1 MDRPKEMNAVVVKG
15 LVHDYPAKKKSA
27 ARRALNNVSFDVA
40 EGEIFGLLGPN
51 GGGKST
57 LFRILSTSFPPTSG
71 SAAILGRDLIADPS
85 SVRPFL
91 GVVFQSPSLDNKLTV
106 RENLIHSGRLYGL
119 SGASLNTRIDEML
132 NQYRLTPRASDLCG
146 TLSGGLRRR
155 VELAKSLLHNPK
167 VILLDE
173 PSTGLDPAARQDLW
187 EHLTS
192 LKAAGATILTTT
204 HLMDEGDRCDRVAI
218 LDQGRIVALGTPSA
232 LKSEIGGDVIT
243 IEADDASVLRDEI
256 TKRFGV
262 TPQAFGSVLRL
273 EKAAG
278 HAFIPQLVEAFPG
291 RLRTVSL
298 SRPSLEDAF
307 LHHAGRRFA
316 DSDAEAAAI

>member
-1 MDRPKEMNAVVVKG
+1 MSAVVVKG
-15 LVHDYPAKKKSA
+15 LIHEYPAKRKVP
-27 ARRALNNVSFDVA
+27 ARRALNDVSFTVA
-40 EGEIFGLLGPN
+40 EGQLFGLLGPN

-57 LFRILSTSFPPTSG
+57 LFRILATSFAPTSG
-71 SAAILGRDLIADPS
+71 SAALLGRDLIADPA

-91 GVVFQSPSLDNKLTV
+91 GVVFQYPSLDNKLTV
-106 RENLIHSGRLYGL
+106 RENLIHGGRLYGL
-119 SGASLNTRIDEML
+119 SGTKLSSRIDEML
-132 NQYRLTPRASDLCG
+132 SHYRLTPRAGDLCG

-155 VELAKSLLHNPK
+155 VELAKSLLHKPK

-187 EHLTS
+187 EHLMS
-192 LKAAGATILTTT
+192 LKAGGATILTTT

-218 LDQGRIVALGTPSA
+218 LDQGKIVAQGTPSA
-232 LKSEIGGDVIT
+232 LKAEIGGDVIT
-243 IEADDASVLRDEI
+243 IETDDASGLRDEI

-262 TPQAFGSVLRL
+262 TPQAFGGTLRL
-273 EKAAG
+273 ERTAG

-291 RLRTVSL
+291 RLKTVSL

-307 LHHAGRRFA
+307 LHHAGRRFS
-316 DSDAEAAAI
+316 DSHVEVAAK

>member
-1 MDRPKEMNAVVVKG
+1 MNAVDVKG
-15 LVHDYPAKKKSA
+15 LVHDYPAKRKVA
-27 ARRALNNVSFDVA
+27 ARRALNDVSFSVA
-40 EGEIFGLLGPN
+40 EGELFGLLGPN

-57 LFRILSTSFPPTSG
+57 LFRILATSFPPTSG
-71 SAAILGRDLIADPS
+71 SAAILGRDLIADPA

-91 GVVFQSPSLDNKLTV
+91 GVVFQYPSLDNKLSV
-106 RENLIHSGRLYGL
+106 RENLVHSGRLYGL
-119 SGASLNTRIDEML
+119 SGPSLTSRIDDML
-132 NQYRLTPRASDLCG
+132 NRYRLSARASDLCG
-146 TLSGGLRRR
+146 SLSGGLRRR
-155 VELAKSLLHNPK
+155 VELAKSLLHEPK

-187 EHLTS
+187 EHLLA
-192 LKAAGATILTTT
+192 LKASGATILTTT

-218 LDQGRIVALGTPSA
+218 LDQGKIVAMGTPSA
-232 LKSEIGGDVIT
+232 LKSAIGGDVIT
-243 IEADDASVLRDEI
+243 IEADDASALRDEI

-262 TPQAFGSVLRL
+262 TPQAFGSQLRL
-273 EKAAG
+273 ERAAG
-278 HAFIPQLVEAFPG
+278 HEFIPKLVEAFPG

-316 DSDAEAAAI
+316 DTVPS

>member
-1 MDRPKEMNAVVVKG
+1 M
-15 LVHDYPAKKKSA
+15 
-27 ARRALNNVSFDVA
+27 SFSVA
-40 EGEIFGLLGPN
+40 EGELFGLLGPN

-57 LFRILSTSFPPTSG
+57 LFRILATSFAPTAG
-71 SAAILGRDLIADPS
+71 SATILGRDLIAAPA

-91 GVVFQSPSLDNKLTV
+91 GVVFQYPSIDNKLTV
-106 RENLIHSGRLYGL
+106 RENLVHGGRLYGL
-119 SGASLNTRIDEML
+119 SGPTLAKRVDEML
-132 NQYRLTPRASDLCG
+132 GHYRLSARASDLCG

-155 VELAKSLLHNPK
+155 VELAKSLLHKPK
-167 VILLDE
+167 IILLDE

-187 EHLTS
+187 EHLMT
-192 LKAAGATILTTT
+192 LKADGATILTTT

-218 LDQGRIVALGTPSA
+218 LDQGKIVALGAPSA
-232 LKSEIGGDVIT
+232 LKAEIGGDVIT
-243 IEADDASVLRDEI
+243 IETDDASGLRDEI
-256 TKRFGV
+256 TRRFGV

-273 EKAAG
+273 ERAAG

-291 RLRTVSL
+291 RLKTVSL

-316 DSDAEAAAI
+316 DAQAPS

>member
-1 MDRPKEMNAVVVKG
+1 MNAVEVAG
-15 LVHDYPAKKKSA
+15 LVHDYPAKRKA
-27 ARRALNNVSFDVA
+27 PARRALNGVSFSVA
-40 EGEIFGLLGPN
+40 QGELFGLLGPN

-57 LFRILSTSFPPTSG
+57 LFRILATSFAPTGGTAS
-71 SAAILGRDLIADPS
+71 ILGRDLVADPA
-85 SVRPFL
+85 SVRAFL
-91 GVVFQSPSLDNKLTV
+91 GVVFQYPSLDNKLTV
-106 RENLIHSGRLYGL
+106 RENLVHGGRLYGL
-119 SGASLNTRIDEML
+119 GGATLASRIDEML
-132 NQYRLTPRASDLCG
+132 GHYRLIPRAGDLCG

-155 VELAKSLLHNPK
+155 VELAKSLLHAPK
-167 VILLDE
+167 VVLLDE

-187 EHLTS
+187 DHLLA
-192 LKAAGATILTTT
+192 LKKQGTTILTTT

-218 LDQGRIVALGTPSA
+218 LDQGKLVASGTPEA

-243 IEADDASVLRDEI
+243 IEAADASTLRDEI

-262 TPQAFGSVLRL
+262 TPQAFGTQLRL
-273 EKAAG
+273 ERAEG

-291 RLRTVSL
+291 RLRSVSL

-316 DSDAEAAAI
+316 DSDVARVP

>member
-1 MDRPKEMNAVVVKG
+1 MNAVSVMGVI
-15 LVHDYPAKKKSA
+15 HDYPAKRKVA
-27 ARRALNNVSFDVA
+27 ARRALNDVSFSVA
-40 EGEIFGLLGPN
+40 EGELFGLLGPN

-57 LFRILSTSFPPTSG
+57 LFRILATSFPPTSG
-71 SAAILGRDLIADPS
+71 SAAILGRDLIADPA

-91 GVVFQSPSLDNKLTV
+91 GVVFQYPSLDNKLTV
-106 RENLIHSGRLYGL
+106 LENLIHGGRLYGL
-119 SGASLNTRIDEML
+119 SGPSLTSRIDEML
-132 NQYRLTPRASDLCG
+132 GHYRLIPRASELCG

-155 VELAKSLLHNPK
+155 VELAKSLLHKPK

-187 EHLTS
+187 THLLL
-192 LKAAGATILTTT
+192 LKAAGSTILTTT

-218 LDQGRIVALGTPSA
+218 LDQGKIVAIGTPAA
-232 LKSEIGGDVIT
+232 LKAEIGGDVIT
-243 IEADDASVLRDEI
+243 IETDDASGLRDEI

-262 TPQAFGSVLRL
+262 TPQAYGSQLRL
-273 EKAAG
+273 ERASG

-316 DSDAEAAAI
+316 DSHTEAAK

>member
-1 MDRPKEMNAVVVKG
+1 MDAVVVRG
-15 LVHDYPAKKKSA
+15 IVHEYPATRKTA
-27 ARRALNNVSFDVA
+27 ARRALNNVSFSVA
-40 EGEIFGLLGPN
+40 QGELFGLLGPN

-57 LFRILSTSFPPTSG
+57 LFKILATSFAPTSG
-71 SAAILGRDLIADPS
+71 SAVILGRDLTAEPASI
-85 SVRPFL
+85 RPLL

-106 RENLIHSGRLYGL
+106 RENLIHGGRLYGL
-119 SGASLNTRIDEML
+119 SGPSLTKRIDEML
-132 NQYRLTPRASDLCG
+132 SHYRLTARINDLCG

-155 VELAKSLLHNPK
+155 VELAKNLLHKPK
-167 VILLDE
+167 IILLDE
-173 PSTGLDPAARQDLW
+173 PSTGLDPAARADLW
-187 EHLTS
+187 EHLLT
-192 LKAAGATILTTT
+192 LKKEGATILTTT

-218 LDQGRIVALGTPSA
+218 LDQGKIVAAGTPAA
-232 LKSEIGGDVIT
+232 LKAEIGGDVIT
-243 IEADDASVLRDEI
+243 IETDDASGLRDEI

-273 EKAAG
+273 ERAAG

-291 RLRTVSL
+291 RLKSVSL

-316 DSDAEAAAI
+316 DAEAVS

>member
-1 MDRPKEMNAVVVKG
+1 MNAVVVMG
-15 LVHDYPAKKKSA
+15 LVHDYPAKRKMA
-27 ARRALNNVSFDVA
+27 QRRALNDVSFTVA
-40 EGEIFGLLGPN
+40 EGELFGLLGPN

-57 LFRILSTSFPPTSG
+57 LFKILSTCFPPTSG
-71 SAAILGRDLIADPS
+71 SATILGRDIIADPAS
-85 SVRPFL
+85 IRPHL
-91 GVVFQSPSLDNKLTV
+91 GVVFQYPSLDNKLSV

-119 SGASLNTRIDEML
+119 SGPGMLSRIDEML
-132 NQYRLTPRASDLCG
+132 ARYRLSARANELCG

-155 VELAKSLLHNPK
+155 VELAKSLLHSPK

-187 EHLTS
+187 DHLLALKTS
-192 LKAAGATILTTT
+192 GATILTTT

-218 LDQGRIVALGTPSA
+218 LDQGKIVAMGAPAA
-232 LKSEIGGDVIT
+232 LKSAIGGDVIT
-243 IEADDASVLRDEI
+243 IEADDASGLRDEI

-262 TPQAFGSVLRL
+262 TPQAFGSQLRL
-273 EKAAG
+273 ERAAG
-278 HAFIPQLVEAFPG
+278 HEFIPKLVEAFPG

-316 DSDAEAAAI
+316 DVIPS

>member
-1 MDRPKEMNAVVVKG
+1 MKDAVVVRG
-15 LVHDYPAKKKSA
+15 IVHDYPAKRKSV
-27 ARRALNNVSFDVA
+27 ARRALNDVSFSVA
-40 EGEIFGLLGPN
+40 EGELFGLLGPN

-71 SAAILGRDLIADPS
+71 SAAILGRDLIADPA

-91 GVVFQSPSLDNKLTV
+91 GVVFQYPSLDNKLTV
-106 RENLIHSGRLYGL
+106 RENLIHGGRLYGL
-119 SGASLNTRIDEML
+119 SGPSLKVRIDEML
-132 NQYRLTPRASDLCG
+132 THYRLTQREGDLCG

-155 VELAKSLLHNPK
+155 AELAKSLLHKPK

-187 EHLTS
+187 EHLMK
-192 LKAAGATILTTT
+192 LKSEGATILTTT

-218 LDQGRIVALGTPSA
+218 LDQGKIVALGTPSA
-232 LKSEIGGDVIT
+232 LKAEIGGDVIT
-243 IEADDASVLRDEI
+243 IETDDASGLRDEI
-256 TKRFGV
+256 TKKFGV
-262 TPQAFGSVLRL
+262 TPQAFGAQLRL
-273 EKAAG
+273 ERAAG

-291 RLRTVSL
+291 RLRSVSL

-307 LHHAGRRFA
+307 LHHAGRRFS
-316 DSDAEAAAI
+316 DSDEASK

>member
-1 MDRPKEMNAVVVKG
+1 MSAVEVRS
-15 LVHDYPAKKKSA
+15 LVHEYAKSRKA
-27 ARRALNNVSFDVA
+27 PARRALNGVSFSVA
-40 EGEIFGLLGPN
+40 EGELFGLLGPN

-57 LFRILSTSFPPTSG
+57 LFRILATSFTPTSG
-71 SAAILGRDLIADPS
+71 SATILGRDLIASPA

-91 GVVFQSPSLDNKLTV
+91 GVVFQYPSLDNKLTV
-106 RENLIHSGRLYGL
+106 RENLVHGGRLYGL
-119 SGASLNTRIDEML
+119 SGADLNARIDERMSR
-132 NQYRLTPRASDLCG
+132 YRLAARAGDLCG

-155 VELAKSLLHNPK
+155 VELAKSLLHDPK

-187 EHLTS
+187 DHLLA
-192 LKAAGATILTTT
+192 LKKAGATILTTT

-218 LDQGRIVALGTPSA
+218 LDQGKIVAMGTPEA
-232 LKSEIGGDVIT
+232 LKAEIGGDVIT
-243 IEADDASVLRDEI
+243 IETEDASGLRDEI
-256 TKRFGV
+256 TKKFGV
-262 TPQAFGSVLRL
+262 TPQAFGAQLRL
-273 EKAAG
+273 ERAAG

-307 LHHAGRRFA
+307 LHHAGRRF
-316 DSDAEAAAI
+316 SDAAEAVPAK

>member
-1 MDRPKEMNAVVVKG
+1 MDAVVVRG
-15 LVHDYPAKKKSA
+15 VVHDYPAKRKSV
-27 ARRALNNVSFDVA
+27 ARRALNDVSFSVA
-40 EGEIFGLLGPN
+40 EGELFGLLGPN

-57 LFRILSTSFPPTSG
+57 LFRILATSFPPTSG
-71 SAAILGRDLIADPS
+71 SAAILGRDLIADPA
-85 SVRPFL
+85 SVRPLL

-106 RENLIHSGRLYGL
+106 RENLIHGGRLYGL
-119 SGASLNTRIDEML
+119 SGPSLKARIDEML
-132 NQYRLTPRASDLCG
+132 THYRLTQREGDLCG

-155 VELAKSLLHNPK
+155 VELAKNLLHKPK

-187 EHLTS
+187 EHLLS
-192 LKAAGATILTTT
+192 LKAGGATILTTT

-218 LDQGRIVALGTPSA
+218 LDQGRIVALGAPSA
-232 LKSEIGGDVIT
+232 LKAEIGGDVIT
-243 IEADDASVLRDEI
+243 IETDDASGLRDEI
-256 TKRFGV
+256 TRKFGV
-262 TPQAFGSVLRL
+262 TPQAFGAQLRL
-273 EKAAG
+273 ERTAG

-316 DSDAEAAAI
+316 DSDEASK

>member
-1 MDRPKEMNAVVVKG
+1 MNAVDIKGVV
-15 LVHDYPAKKKSA
+15 HEYPAKRKMA
-27 ARRALNNVSFDVA
+27 ARRALNDVSFSVA
-40 EGEIFGLLGPN
+40 EGELFGLLGPN

-57 LFRILSTSFPPTSG
+57 LFRILATSFAPTAG
-71 SAAILGRDLIADPS
+71 TATILGRDLIADPA
-85 SVRPFL
+85 SVRPLL

-106 RENLIHSGRLYGL
+106 RENLVHGGRLYGL
-119 SGASLNTRIDEML
+119 SGKSLTILIDEML
-132 NQYRLTPRASDLCG
+132 NRYRLTARASDLCG
-146 TLSGGLRRR
+146 ALSGGLRRR
-155 VELAKSLLHNPK
+155 VELAKSLLHKPK

-187 EHLTS
+187 EHLMT
-192 LKAAGATILTTT
+192 LKAEGATILTTT

-218 LDQGRIVALGTPSA
+218 LDQGKIVALGTPAA
-232 LKSEIGGDVIT
+232 LKAEIGGDVIT
-243 IEADDASVLRDEI
+243 IETDDASGLRDEI

-262 TPQAFGSVLRL
+262 TPQAFGAVLRL
-273 EKAAG
+273 ERAAG

-316 DSDAEAAAI
+316 DAQVLI

>member
-1 MDRPKEMNAVVVKG
+1 MDAVVVRG
-15 LVHDYPAKKKSA
+15 IVHDYPAKRKSV
-27 ARRALNNVSFDVA
+27 ARRALNDVSFSVA
-40 EGEIFGLLGPN
+40 EGELFGLLGPN

-71 SAAILGRDLIADPS
+71 SAAILGRDLIADPA

-91 GVVFQSPSLDNKLTV
+91 GVVFQYPSLDNKLTV
-106 RENLIHSGRLYGL
+106 RENLIHGGRLYGL
-119 SGASLNTRIDEML
+119 SGTSLTLRINEML
-132 NQYRLTPRASDLCG
+132 THYRLTQREGDLCG

-155 VELAKSLLHNPK
+155 AELAKSLLHKPK

-187 EHLTS
+187 EHLMK
-192 LKAAGATILTTT
+192 LKSEGATILTTT

-218 LDQGRIVALGTPSA
+218 LDQGKIVALGTPAA
-232 LKSEIGGDVIT
+232 LKAEIGGDVIT
-243 IEADDASVLRDEI
+243 IETDDASGLRDEI
-256 TKRFGV
+256 TKKFGV
-262 TPQAFGSVLRL
+262 TPQAFGAQLRL
-273 EKAAG
+273 ERASG

-291 RLRTVSL
+291 RLRSVSL

-307 LHHAGRRFA
+307 LHHAGRRFS
-316 DSDAEAAAI
+316 DSDEASK

>member
-1 MDRPKEMNAVVVKG
+1 MNAVEAKD
-15 LVHDYPAKKKSA
+15 LVHDYPAKRKTA
-27 ARRALNNVSFDVA
+27 ARRALNGVSFSVA
-40 EGEIFGLLGPN
+40 EGELFGLLGPN

-57 LFRILSTSFPPTSG
+57 LFRILATSFAPTSG
-71 SAAILGRDLIADPS
+71 AAAILGHDLIADPA

-91 GVVFQSPSLDNKLTV
+91 GVVFQYPSLDNKLTV
-106 RENLIHSGRLYGL
+106 RENLVHGGRLYGL
-119 SGASLNTRIDEML
+119 SGAPLASRIDEML
-132 NQYRLTPRASDLCG
+132 HRYRLTTREGDACG

-155 VELAKSLLHNPK
+155 VELAKSLLHKPK
-167 VILLDE
+167 VVLLDE

-187 EHLTS
+187 EHLLT
-192 LKAAGATILTTT
+192 LKTEGATILTTT

-218 LDQGRIVALGTPSA
+218 LDQGKIVAMGAPAA
-232 LKSEIGGDVIT
+232 LKAEIGGDVIIVET
-243 IEADDASVLRDEI
+243 NEAKSLSDDI
-256 TKRFGV
+256 NKRF
-262 TPQAFGSVLRL
+262 SVKTEVYGDQIRL
-273 EKAAG
+273 ERPAG

-316 DSDAEAAAI
+316 DSHSEVSK

>member
-1 MDRPKEMNAVVVKG
+1 MNAVVVMG
-15 LVHDYPAKKKSA
+15 VIHDYPSKKGKA
-27 ARRALNNVSFDVA
+27 VRALDNVSFSVA
-40 EGEIFGLLGPN
+40 EGELFGLLGPN

-57 LFRILSTSFPPTSG
+57 LFKILSTCFPPTSG
-71 SAAILGRDLIADPS
+71 SAEIRGLNLTADPA
-85 SVRPFL
+85 SVRPLL
-91 GVVFQSPSLDNKLTV
+91 GVVFQNPSLDNKLTV
-106 RENLIHSGRLYGL
+106 RENLTHGGRLYGL
-119 SGASLNTRIDEML
+119 AGTGLAKRIDDML
-132 NQYRLTPRASDLCG
+132 SRYRLSQRADERCG

-155 VELAKSLLHNPK
+155 VELAKALLHQPK

-173 PSTGLDPAARQDLW
+173 PSTGLDPAARADLW
-187 EHLTS
+187 AHLLS
-192 LKAAGATILTTT
+192 LKEEGATILTTT

-218 LDQGRIVALGTPSA
+218 LDQGKIVASGTPSA
-232 LKSEIGGDVIT
+232 LKAEIGGDVIT
-243 IEADDASVLRDEI
+243 IEADDASGLRDEI

-262 TPQAFGSVLRL
+262 TPQAYGGTLRL
-273 EKAAG
+273 ERAEG

-316 DSDAEAAAI
+316 DSVPPS

>member
-1 MDRPKEMNAVVVKG
+1 MSAVVVKAIR
-15 LVHDYPAKKKSA
+15 HEYPATRKTA
-27 ARRALNNVSFDVA
+27 ARRALDGVSFSVA
-40 EGEIFGLLGPN
+40 EGELFGLLGPN

-57 LFRILSTSFPPTSG
+57 LFRILATAFAPTGG
-71 SAAILGRDLIADPS
+71 SAAILGHDLVADPA

-106 RENLIHSGRLYGL
+106 RENLIHGGRLYGL
-119 SGASLNTRIDEML
+119 SGTSLTSRIDEML
-132 NQYRLTPRASDLCG
+132 SRYRLTARAGDLCG

-155 VELAKSLLHNPK
+155 VELAKSLLHQPK
-167 VILLDE
+167 VLLLDE
-173 PSTGLDPAARQDLW
+173 PSTGLDPAARSDLW
-187 EHLTS
+187 EHLLA
-192 LKAAGATILTTT
+192 LKAEGATILTTT

-218 LDQGRIVALGTPSA
+218 LDQGKIVALGTPSA
-232 LKSEIGGDVIT
+232 LKAEIGGDVIT
-243 IEADDASVLRDEI
+243 IETDDASGLRDEI

-262 TPQAFGSVLRL
+262 TPQAFGGQLRL
-273 EKAAG
+273 ERAAG

-307 LHHAGRRFA
+307 LHHAGRRFS
-316 DSDAEAAAI
+316 DSHSEALAQ

>member
-1 MDRPKEMNAVVVKG
+1 MDAVAVKSV
-15 LVHDYPAKKKSA
+15 VHDYPARRKA
-27 ARRALNNVSFDVA
+27 PPRRALDGVSFTVS
-40 EGEIFGLLGPN
+40 EGELFGLLGPN

-57 LFRILSTSFPPTSG
+57 LFRILATSFPPTSG
-71 SAAILGRDLIADPS
+71 SAAILGRDLIAEPA
-85 SVRPFL
+85 SVRPHL
-91 GVVFQSPSLDNKLTV
+91 GVVFQYPSLDNKLTV
-106 RENLIHSGRLYGL
+106 LENLTHGGRLYGL
-119 SGASLNTRIDEML
+119 SGKALKMRIDEML
-132 NQYRLTPRASDLCG
+132 ARYRLGPRSGDLCG

-155 VELAKSLLHNPK
+155 VELAKSLLHDPK

-187 EHLTS
+187 EHLMS
-192 LKAAGATILTTT
+192 LKAGGATILTTT
-204 HLMDEGDRCDRVAI
+204 HLMEEGDRCDRVAI
-218 LDQGRIVALGTPSA
+218 LDQGKVVALGTPAA
-232 LKSEIGGDVIT
+232 LKAEIGGDVIT
-243 IEADDASVLRDEI
+243 IETDDASGLRDEI

-262 TPQAFGSVLRL
+262 TPQAFGATLRL
-273 EKAAG
+273 ERDSG

-316 DSDAEAAAI
+316 DSDEAAR

>member
-1 MDRPKEMNAVVVKG
+1 MDAVVVRG
-15 LVHDYPAKKKSA
+15 IVHDYPAKRKSV
-27 ARRALNNVSFDVA
+27 ARRALNDVSFSVA
-40 EGEIFGLLGPN
+40 EGELFGLLGPN

-57 LFRILSTSFPPTSG
+57 LFRILATSFPPTSG
-71 SAAILGRDLIADPS
+71 SAAILGRDLIADPA

-91 GVVFQSPSLDNKLTV
+91 GVVFQYPSLDNKLTV
-106 RENLIHSGRLYGL
+106 RENLIHGGRLYGL
-119 SGASLNTRIDEML
+119 SGPNLTARINEML
-132 NQYRLTPRASDLCG
+132 THYRLTQREGDLCG

-155 VELAKSLLHNPK
+155 AELAKSLLHKPK

-187 EHLTS
+187 EHLMK
-192 LKAAGATILTTT
+192 LKSEGATILTTT

-218 LDQGRIVALGTPSA
+218 LDQGKIVALGTPAA
-232 LKSEIGGDVIT
+232 LKAEIGGDVIT
-243 IEADDASVLRDEI
+243 IETDDASGLRDEI
-256 TKRFGV
+256 TKKFGV
-262 TPQAFGSVLRL
+262 TPQAFGAQLRL
-273 EKAAG
+273 ERASG

-307 LHHAGRRFA
+307 LHHAGRRFS
-316 DSDAEAAAI
+316 DSDEASK

>member
-1 MDRPKEMNAVVVKG
+1 MNAVDVVS
-15 LVHDYPAKKKSA
+15 LVHDYPAKRKVA
-27 ARRALNNVSFDVA
+27 ARRALNDVSFSVA
-40 EGEIFGLLGPN
+40 EGELFGLLGPN

-57 LFRILSTSFPPTSG
+57 LFRILATSFAPTSG
-71 SAAILGRDLIADPS
+71 SAVILGRDLIANPA
-85 SVRPFL
+85 SVRPLL

-106 RENLIHSGRLYGL
+106 RENLVHGGRLYGL
-119 SGASLNTRIDEML
+119 SGTNLTMRIDEIL
-132 NQYRLTPRASDLCG
+132 QRYRLTARAGDLCG

-155 VELAKSLLHNPK
+155 VELAKSLLHKPK

-173 PSTGLDPAARQDLW
+173 PSTGLDPAARLDLW
-187 EHLTS
+187 EHLRT
-192 LKAAGATILTTT
+192 LKTEGATILTTT

-218 LDQGRIVALGTPSA
+218 LDQGKIVAMGAPSA
-232 LKSEIGGDVIT
+232 LKAQIGGDVIT
-243 IEADDASVLRDEI
+243 IETEDASGLRDEI

-262 TPQAFGSVLRL
+262 TPQAFGGQLRL
-273 EKAAG
+273 ERASG

-307 LHHAGRRFA
+307 LHHTGRRFA
-316 DSDAEAAAI
+316 DAQVAL